1 MLEAV
6 FLALGEVF
14 TFRTDVL
21 FGALSDVLSLKH
33 FGYMMI
39 GVVVGLMIGVFPGLG
54 GIAGLSL
61 MMPFL
66 YGLDTT
72 SALAMLIGLVA
83 VIPTSDTFASVL
95 MGIPG
100 SSASQ
105 ATVLDGF
112 PLAKQGQAARAL
124 SAAFFASL
132 VGGLIGAVIL
142 TLFVQIARPLILA
155 FSSAELFML
164 SVFGLSMV
172 GVLAGKSLVKGIAA
186 CGLGLVIGS
195 IGDAPATGESR
206 MVFGVDYLYDGIP
219 LVVVGLG
226 LFAIPEIVDL
236 LRRDQAISGGAKLGS
251 GWFRG
256 IRDVID
262 NWWLTLRCSSLG
274 ALIGAIPGLGG
285 TVVDWIA
292 YGHAV
297 QTVKKDPQFGKGDIR
312 GVIAPES
319 ANNAK
324 EGGGLLPTLLFGIPG
339 GGAMAVFLGGMV
351 LLGIQPG
358 PSMVGN
364 NLDITY
370 KIVWSLALAN
380 VLGAGL
386 CILLAVPIS
395 RLTLIPFKLLAPF
408 MIVVVCFA
416 AFQSTRTL
424 EDLVALLALGVLGI
438 YMRRFGWPRPALLIG
453 FVLATQAET
462 YLYQAVQFYGWEF
475 LTRTGVMI
483 IMGLTAGSIWLGLR
497 ARVTETA
504 PDDERPEAEART
516 PGIGGNIAARLPQLV
531 FAGLALVVFAVA
543 IHDAL
548 RQSFLAQV
556 FPLVMASAGVVFTL
570 FLILFLLVAPRGH
583 AAAVDLERGRVSV
596 AEGGPRPIYES
607 LFWVAAL
614 VGLTALVGF
623 FAALLVF
630 FVAFLQIR
638 ARASWLMTAILT
650 AGCAGFILTLANAL
664 NLRFPGGWL
673 QDSYYQNLIWPFI

>member
-1 MLEAV
+1 MLEIFV
-6 FLALGEVF
+6 S
-14 TFRTDVL
+14 
-21 FGALSDVLSLKH
+21 ALSNILTFQH
-33 FGYMMI
+33 IGYMMI
-39 GVVVGLMIGVFPGLG
+39 GVIVGLMIGIFPGLG

-61 MMPFL
+61 MIPFL
-66 YGLDTT
+66 YGMDTT

-112 PLAKQGQAARAL
+112 PMAKRGEAARAL

-132 VGGLIGAVIL
+132 VGGLIGAVVL
-142 TLFVQIARPLILA
+142 TGFVLIARPVILA

-172 GVLAGKSLVKGIAA
+172 GVLAGKSLVKGVAA
-186 CGLGLVIGS
+186 CALGLIIGS
-195 IGDAPATGESR
+195 IGGAPATGEFR
-206 MVFGVDYLYDGIP
+206 MVYGVDYLYDGIP
-219 LVVVGLG
+219 LIVIGLG
-226 LFAIPEIVDL
+226 LFAVPEIVDL
-236 LRRDQAISGGAKLGS
+236 LRRDRSISEHNTLGA
-251 GWFRG
+251 GWFQG
-256 IRDVID
+256 VRDVIQ
-262 NWWLTLRCSSLG
+262 NWWLTLRCSGIG

-297 QTVKKDPQFGKGDIR
+297 QTVKDNPKFGQGDVR

-358 PSMVGN
+358 PSMVGS
-364 NLDITY
+364 NLDLTY
-370 KIVWSLALAN
+370 TIVWSLALAN

-395 RLTLIPFKLLAPF
+395 KLTLIPFKLLAPF
-408 MIVVVCFA
+408 MIAVICFA
-416 AFQSTRTL
+416 AFQATRTID
-424 EDLVALLALGVLGI
+424 DLTTLLIVGVLGV

-483 IMGLTAGSIWLGLR
+483 IMGITAGSIWLGLR
-497 ARVTETA
+497 ARVSETSPADILAREVRDAADGPAANIRVRA
-504 PDDERPEAEART
+504 PQ
-516 PGIGGNIAARLPQLV
+516 IV
-531 FAGLALVVFAVA
+531 FAALALAFFAVG

-548 RQSFLAQV
+548 QQSFLGQV
-556 FPLVMASAGVVFTL
+556 FPLIMACAGAVFTVL
-570 FLILFLLVAPRGH
+570 VLALLVFGKADN
-583 AAAVDLERGRVSV
+583 AASSDLEREAQS
-596 AEGGPRPIYES
+596 EGETLRSTLG
-607 LFWVAAL
+607 AL
-614 VGLTALVGF
+614 VWVGALVVLTAAFGFVIALVGF
-623 FAALLVF
+623 F
-630 FVAFLQIR
+630 VAFLKIR
-638 ARASWLMTAILT
+638 AKASWLMTLILT
-650 AGCAGFILTLANAL
+650 AGCTGFVLTLASAL
-664 NLRFPGGWL
+664 NMRFPGGVL
-673 QDSYYQNLIWPFI
+673 QELYRLPWPFS

>member
-1 MLEAV
+1 MIDV
-6 FLALGEVF
+6 FLSALTNVL
-14 TFRTDVL
+14 TFQ
-21 FGALSDVLSLKH
+21 H
-33 FGYMMI
+33 MGYMMI
-39 GVVVGLMIGVFPGLG
+39 GVMVGLMIGVFPGLG

-61 MMPFL
+61 MIPFL
-66 YGLDTT
+66 YGMDTT

-112 PLAKQGQAARAL
+112 PMAKRGEAARAL

-132 VGGLIGAVIL
+132 VGGLIGAVVL
-142 TLFVQIARPLILA
+142 TGFVLVARPVILA

-172 GVLAGKSLVKGIAA
+172 GVLAGKSLVKGVAA
-186 CGLGLVIGS
+186 CALGLIIGS
-195 IGDAPATGESR
+195 IGGAPATGEFR
-206 MVFGVDYLYDGIP
+206 MVFGIDYLYDGIP
-219 LVVVGLG
+219 LIIIGLG
-226 LFAIPEIVDL
+226 LFAVPEIVDL
-236 LRRDQAISGGAKLGS
+236 LRRDRSISEHTTLGS
-251 GWFRG
+251 GWFEG
-256 IRDVID
+256 VRDVVR
-262 NWWLTLRCSSLG
+262 NWWLTLRCSGIG

-297 QTVKKDPQFGKGDIR
+297 QSVKKDPQFGKGDVR

-358 PSMVGN
+358 PSMVGT
-364 NLDITY
+364 NLDLTY
-370 KIVWSLALAN
+370 TIVWSLALAN

-386 CILLAVPIS
+386 CILLAIPIS
-395 RLTLIPFKLLAPF
+395 KLTLIPFKLLAPF
-408 MIVVVCFA
+408 MIVVICFA
-416 AFQSTRTL
+416 AFQATRTL
-424 EDLVALLALGVLGI
+424 DDLIVLLATGVLGV

-483 IMGLTAGSIWLGLR
+483 IMGITAGSIWLGLR
-497 ARVTETA
+497 ARVS
-504 PDDERPEAEART
+504 EASPAEILAVEARDAGT
-516 PGIGGNIAARLPQLV
+516 GPAANIRARAPQII
-531 FAGLALVVFAVA
+531 FALVALGFFAIG

-548 RQSFLAQV
+548 QQSFLGQV
-556 FPLVMASAGVVFTL
+556 FPLIMACAGAGFTALVLVFLVLGKPNHAVSSDTEHEAQSEGVPL
-570 FLILFLLVAPRGH
+570 RSTFGALLWIALLVA
-583 AAAVDLERGRVSV
+583 
-596 AEGGPRPIYES
+596 
-607 LFWVAAL
+607 
-614 VGLTALVGF
+614 LTALAGF
-623 FAALLVF
+623 VVAL
-630 FVAFLQIR
+630 VAFFIAFLRLR
-638 ARASWLMTAILT
+638 AQASWLMTAILT
-650 AGCAGFILTLANAL
+650 AGCTGFVLTLASAL
-664 NLRFPGGWL
+664 NMRFPGGLL
-673 QDSYYQNLIWPFI
+673 QDLYRLPWPFS

>member
-1 MLEAV
+1 MAMGSAMLDV
-6 FLALGEVF
+6 FVSALGDIL
-14 TFRTDVL
+14 TLR
-21 FGALSDVLSLKH
+21 H
-33 FGYMMI
+33 IGYMMI
-39 GVVVGLMIGVFPGLG
+39 GVIVGLMIGVFPGLG

-61 MMPFL
+61 VLPFL

-72 SALAMLIGLVA
+72 SALAMLIGLIA

-112 PLAKQGQAARAL
+112 PMAKNGEAARAL

-132 VGGLIGAVIL
+132 TGGIVGAVIL
-142 TLFVQIARPLILA
+142 TGFVLVARPVILS

-172 GVLAGKSLVKGIAA
+172 GVLAGKSLVKGLAA
-186 CGLGLVIGS
+186 CGIGLVIGS
-195 IGDAPATGESR
+195 VGGAPATGEFR
-206 MVFGVDYLYDGIP
+206 MVYGVDYLYDGIP
-219 LVVVGLG
+219 LIIVGLG
-226 LFAIPEIVDL
+226 LFAVPEIVDL
-236 LRRDQAISGGAKLGS
+236 LRRDRAISENARLGAGWMS
-251 GWFRG
+251 GV
-256 IRDVID
+256 RDVMR
-262 NWWLTLRCSSLG
+262 NWWLALRCSSIG

-297 QTVKKDPQFGKGDIR
+297 QSTKDNPRFGKGDVR

-324 EGGGLLPTLLFGIPG
+324 EGGGLLPTLMFGIPG
-339 GGAMAVFLGGMV
+339 SGAMAVFLGGMV

-358 PSMVGN
+358 PSMVGA
-364 NLDITY
+364 NLDLTY
-370 KIVWSLALAN
+370 TIVWSLALAN

-408 MIVVVCFA
+408 MIAVICFA
-416 AFQSTRTL
+416 SFQATRIL
-424 EDLVALLALGVLGI
+424 EDLVALLVIGVLGI

-483 IMGLTAGSIWLGLR
+483 IIGLTAGSIWLGLR
-497 ARVTETA
+497 ARVSDSGPEDYLREEPAHA
-504 PDDERPEAEART
+504 PGMAANLRLRAPQ
-516 PGIGGNIAARLPQLV
+516 IGFAALM
-531 FAGLALVVFAVA
+531 LVVFAFA

-548 RQSFLAQV
+548 QQSFLGQV
-556 FPLVMASAGVVFTL
+556 FPLIMAGAGAVFTA
-570 FLILFLLVAPRGH
+570 ILLALLLLTAPDH
-583 AAAVDLERGRVSV
+583 TSATDLEYGQPP
-596 AEGGPRPIYES
+596 ADQGGPRPVLES
-607 LFWVAAL
+607 LFWVATL
-614 VGLTALVGF
+614 VALTALLGF
-623 FAALLVF
+623 FAALVVF
-630 FVAFLQIR
+630 FVAFLQFR
-638 ARASWLMTAILT
+638 ARASWLMTAMLT
-650 AGCAGFILTLANAL
+650 AGCAGFILILANAL

-673 QDSYYQNLIWPFI
+673 QELYRLPWPFS

>member
-1 MLEAV
+1 MI
-6 FLALGEVF
+6 
-14 TFRTDVL
+14 DVL
-21 FGALSDVLSLKH
+21 FQALSDILTLQH
-33 FGYMMI
+33 IGYMMI
-39 GVVVGLMIGVFPGLG
+39 GVIVGLMIGVFPGLG

-142 TLFVQIARPLILA
+142 TGFVLIARPLILA

-186 CGLGLVIGS
+186 AGLGLVIGS
-195 IGDAPATGESR
+195 IGGAPATGEFR
-206 MVFGVDYLYDGIP
+206 MVWGVDYLYDGIP

-226 LFAIPEIVDL
+226 LFAVPEIVDL
-236 LRRDQAISGGAKLGS
+236 LRRDQSIAGTARLGS

-256 IRDVID
+256 IRDVIE
-262 NWWLTLRCSSLG
+262 NWWLTLRCSGIG

-297 QTVKKDPQFGKGDIR
+297 QTVKKNPRFGQGDIR

-324 EGGGLLPTLLFGIPG
+324 EGGGLLPTLMFGIPG

-358 PSMVGN
+358 PSMVGS
-364 NLDITY
+364 NLNLTY
-370 KIVWSLALAN
+370 QIVWSLALAN

-408 MIVVVCFA
+408 MIVVICFA
-416 AFQSTRTL
+416 AFQATRTID
-424 EDLVALLALGVLGI
+424 DLLALLAMGVLGI

-453 FVLATQAET
+453 FVLSTQAET

-483 IMGLTAGSIWLGLR
+483 IIGLTVGSIWLGLR

-504 PDDERPEAEART
+504 PGDDQPEVTHRT
-516 PGIGGNIAARLPQLV
+516 PGISGNLAVRWPQLV
-531 FAGLALVVFAVA
+531 FAGLALAVFAVA
-543 IHDAL
+543 VHDAL
-548 RQSFLAQV
+548 GQSFLGQV
-556 FPLVMASAGVVFTL
+556 FPLIMAGAGAGFTAL
-570 FLILFLLVAPRGH
+570 LILYLVVAPQGH
-583 AAAVDLERGRVSV
+583 VVAMDLETGRLPVS
-596 AEGGPRPIYES
+596 EGGPRSVPES

-614 VGLTALVGF
+614 VALTAILGF
-623 FAALLVF
+623 FAALVLF
-630 FVAFLQIR
+630 FIAFLKLR
-638 ARASWLMTAILT
+638 ARATWLMTAVLT
-650 AGCAGFILTLANAL
+650 AGCAAFILTLANAL

-673 QDSYYQNLIWPFI
+673 QEVYRLPWPFS

>member
-1 MLEAV
+1 MIDV
-6 FLALGEVF
+6 FLQALGDILTVQ
-14 TFRTDVL
+14 
-21 FGALSDVLSLKH
+21 H
-33 FGYMMI
+33 IGYLMI

-61 MMPFL
+61 MIPFL

-112 PLAKQGQAARAL
+112 PMAKQGQAARAL

-132 VGGLIGAVIL
+132 VGGLVGAAIL
-142 TLFVQIARPLILA
+142 TGFVLIARPLILA

-172 GVLAGKSLVKGIAA
+172 GVLAGRSLVKGIAA

-195 IGDAPATGESR
+195 IGGAPATGEFR
-206 MVFGVDYLYDGIP
+206 MVFDVDYLYDGIP
-219 LVVVGLG
+219 LIVVGLG
-226 LFAIPEIVDL
+226 LFAVPEIVDL
-236 LRRDQAISGGAKLGS
+236 LRRDRSIAEGTRLGA
-251 GWFRG
+251 GWLQG
-256 IRDVID
+256 IRDVIE
-262 NWWLTLRCSSLG
+262 NWWLTLRCSGLG
-274 ALIGAIPGLGG
+274 AMIGAIPGLGG

-297 QTVKKDPQFGKGDIR
+297 QTVKKDPKFGQGDIR

-339 GGAMAVFLGGMV
+339 SGAMAIFLGGMV

-358 PSMVGN
+358 PSMVGT
-364 NLDITY
+364 NLNLTY
-370 KIVWSLALAN
+370 TIIWSLALAN

-408 MIVVVCFA
+408 MIAVICFA
-416 AFQSTRTL
+416 GFQATRTL
-424 EDLVALLALGVLGI
+424 DDLLALLAIGILGI

-497 ARVTETA
+497 AGVTETGSDDIHPEDRTLERSIQDKLRIRA
-504 PDDERPEAEART
+504 PQILF
-516 PGIGGNIAARLPQLV
+516 GLV
-531 FAGLALVVFAVA
+531 ALAIFAVA
-543 IHDAL
+543 VHDAL
-548 RQSFLAQV
+548 GQSFLGQV
-556 FPLVMASAGVVFTL
+556 FPLIMASAGAVFTL
-570 FLILFLLVAPRGH
+570 ALLVLLVVAPRGH
-583 AAAVDLERGRVSV
+583 TAAMDLEVGHPPV
-596 AEGGPRPIYES
+596 AEGGPRSVWGS
-607 LFWVAAL
+607 LGWVVAL
-614 VGLTALVGF
+614 IALTALVGF
-623 FAALLVF
+623 YAALIVF
-630 FVAFLQIR
+630 FVAFLQLR
-638 ARASWLMTAILT
+638 ARISWLFTAVLT
-650 AGCAGFILTLANAL
+650 AGCAGFILTLAYSL

-673 QDSYYQNLIWPFI
+673 QEVYRLPWPFS

>member
-1 MLEAV
+1 MLDV
-6 FLALGEVF
+6 FISALTNIL
-14 TFRTDVL
+14 TFQ
-21 FGALSDVLSLKH
+21 H
-33 FGYMMI
+33 IGYMMI
-39 GVVVGLMIGVFPGLG
+39 GVLVGLMIGIFPGLG

-61 MMPFL
+61 MIPFL
-66 YGLDTT
+66 YGMDTT

-112 PLAKQGQAARAL
+112 PMAKRGEAARAL

-132 VGGLIGAVIL
+132 VGGLIGAVVL
-142 TLFVQIARPLILA
+142 TGFVLVARPVILA

-172 GVLAGKSLVKGIAA
+172 GVLAGKSLVKGVAA
-186 CGLGLVIGS
+186 CALGLIIGS
-195 IGDAPATGESR
+195 VGGAPATGEFR
-206 MVFGVDYLYDGIP
+206 MVYGVDYLYDGIP
-219 LVVVGLG
+219 LVIIGLG
-226 LFAIPEIVDL
+226 LFAVPEIVDL
-236 LRRDQAISGGAKLGS
+236 LRRDRSISEHATLGA
-251 GWFRG
+251 GWFAG
-256 IRDVID
+256 IRDVVR
-262 NWWLTLRCSSLG
+262 NWWLTLRCSGIG
-274 ALIGAIPGLGG
+274 ALIGAVPGLGG

-297 QTVKKDPQFGKGDIR
+297 QSVKKDPKFGQGDVR

-358 PSMVGN
+358 PSMVGS
-364 NLDITY
+364 NLDLTY
-370 KIVWSLALAN
+370 TIVWSLALAN

-386 CILLAVPIS
+386 CIALAIPIS
-395 RLTLIPFKLLAPF
+395 KLTLIPFKLLAPF
-408 MIVVVCFA
+408 MIAVICFA
-416 AFQSTRTL
+416 AFQATRTL
-424 EDLVALLALGVLGI
+424 DDLIVLLATGVLGV

-483 IMGLTAGSIWLGLR
+483 IIGVTAGSIWLGLR
-497 ARVTETA
+497 ARVS
-504 PDDERPEAEART
+504 EASPAEVLAQEARDS
-516 PGIGGNIAARLPQLV
+516 GIGPAANFRARAPQIM
-531 FAGLALVVFAVA
+531 FAAVALGFFAVG

-548 RQSFLAQV
+548 KQSFLGQV
-556 FPLVMASAGVVFTL
+556 FPLIM
-570 FLILFLLVAPRGH
+570 
-583 AAAVDLERGRVSV
+583 SV
-596 AEGGPRPIYES
+596 AGAG
-607 LFWVAAL
+607 F
-614 VGLTALVGF
+614 TALVLAFLVFGKPNHAVAADTEHEAEGSAIPLRSTLGALAWVASLVAITAVTGF
-623 FAALLVF
+623 VIALVVF
-630 FVAFLQIR
+630 FVAFLRLR
-638 ARASWLMTAILT
+638 AGASWLMTLILT
-650 AGCAGFILTLANAL
+650 AGCAGFVLTLGSAL
-664 NLRFPGGWL
+664 NMRFPGGVL
-673 QDSYYQNLIWPFI
+673 QDLYRLPWPFS

>member
-1 MLEAV
+1 MIDV
-6 FLALGEVF
+6 FLSALANVL
-14 TFRTDVL
+14 TFQ
-21 FGALSDVLSLKH
+21 H
-33 FGYMMI
+33 MGYMMI
-39 GVVVGLMIGVFPGLG
+39 GVMVGLMIGVFPGLG

-61 MMPFL
+61 MIPFL
-66 YGLDTT
+66 YGMDTT

-112 PLAKQGQAARAL
+112 PMAKRGEAARAL

-132 VGGLIGAVIL
+132 VGGLIGAVVL
-142 TLFVQIARPLILA
+142 TGFVLVARPVILA

-172 GVLAGKSLVKGIAA
+172 GVLAGKSLVKGVAA
-186 CGLGLVIGS
+186 CALGLIIGS
-195 IGDAPATGESR
+195 IGGAPATGEFR
-206 MVFGVDYLYDGIP
+206 MVFGIDYLYDGIP
-219 LVVVGLG
+219 LIIIGLG
-226 LFAIPEIVDL
+226 LFAVPEIVDL
-236 LRRDQAISGGAKLGS
+236 LRRDRSISEHTTLGA
-251 GWFRG
+251 GWFEG
-256 IRDVID
+256 IRDVVR
-262 NWWLTLRCSSLG
+262 NWWLTLRCSGIG

-297 QTVKKDPQFGKGDIR
+297 QSVKKDPQFGKGDVR

-358 PSMVGN
+358 PSMVGS
-364 NLDITY
+364 NLDLTY
-370 KIVWSLALAN
+370 TIVWSLALAN

-386 CILLAVPIS
+386 CILLAIPIS
-395 RLTLIPFKLLAPF
+395 KLTLIPFKLLAPF
-408 MIVVVCFA
+408 MIAVICFA
-416 AFQSTRTL
+416 AFQATRTL
-424 EDLVALLALGVLGI
+424 DDLIVLLATGVLGV

-483 IMGLTAGSIWLGLR
+483 IMGITAGSIWLGLR
-497 ARVTETA
+497 ARVS
-504 PDDERPEAEART
+504 EATPAEILAVEARDAGT
-516 PGIGGNIAARLPQLV
+516 GPAANIRARAPQII
-531 FAGLALVVFAVA
+531 FALVAMGFFAVG

-548 RQSFLAQV
+548 QQSFLGQV
-556 FPLVMASAGVVFTL
+556 FPLIMACAGAGF
-570 FLILFLLVAPRGH
+570 
-583 AAAVDLERGRVSV
+583 
-596 AEGGPRPIYES
+596 
-607 LFWVAAL
+607 
-614 VGLTALVGF
+614 TALV
-623 FAALLVF
+623 LVF
-630 FVAFLQIR
+630 LVLGKPNHAV
-638 ARASWLMTAILT
+638 SS
-650 AGCAGFILTLANAL
+650 
-664 NLRFPGGWL
+664 
-673 QDSYYQNLIWPFI
+673 D

>member
-1 MLEAV
+1 MI
-6 FLALGEVF
+6 
-14 TFRTDVL
+14 DVL
-21 FGALSDVLSLKH
+21 FAALADILTFQHL
-33 FGYMMI
+33 GYMMI

-66 YGLDTT
+66 YGMDTT
-72 SALAMLIGLVA
+72 SALAMLVGLVA

-112 PLAKQGQAARAL
+112 PLARQGQAARAL

-142 TLFVQIARPLILA
+142 TGFVLIARPLILA

-195 IGDAPATGESR
+195 IGGAPATGEFR

-226 LFAIPEIVDL
+226 LFAVPEIVDL
-236 LRRDQAISGGAKLGS
+236 LRRDQAISGTRGLGA
-251 GWFRG
+251 GWFQG
-256 IRDVID
+256 IRDVIA
-262 NWWLTLRCSSLG
+262 NWWLTLRCSGLG

-358 PSMVGN
+358 PSMVGT
-364 NLDITY
+364 NLDVTY

-416 AFQSTRTL
+416 AFQATRTL
-424 EDLVALLALGVLGI
+424 DDLVALLALGVLGI

-453 FVLATQAET
+453 FVLARQAET

-483 IMGLTAGSIWLGLR
+483 IIGLTAASIWLSLR
-497 ARVTETA
+497 AGVTESA
-504 PDDERPEAEART
+504 PGDDRPEADARA
-516 PGIGGNIAARLPQLV
+516 PGPGGNIAARLPQLV
-531 FAGLALVVFAVA
+531 FAGVALAVFVVA
-543 IHDAL
+543 IVDAL
-548 RQSFLAQV
+548 EQSFLGQV
-556 FPLVMASAGVVFTL
+556 FPLIMASTGALFTGL
-570 FLILFLLVAPRGH
+570 LILFLVAAPQGH
-583 AAAVDLERGRVSV
+583 PAAMDLERGQPAA
-596 AEGGPRPIYES
+596 AEGGPRSIVGS
-607 LFWVAAL
+607 LVWVAAL
-614 VGLTALVGF
+614 VALTALVGF
-623 FAALLVF
+623 FAALVLF
-630 FVAFLQIR
+630 FVIFLQIR
-638 ARASWLMTAILT
+638 ARASILMTAILT

-673 QDSYYQNLIWPFI
+673 QEMYRLPWPFS

>member
-1 MLEAV
+1 MLDV
-6 FLALGEVF
+6 FLSALADILTV
-14 TFRTDVL
+14 
-21 FGALSDVLSLKH
+21 KH
-33 FGYMMI
+33 IGYMMI
-39 GVVVGLMIGVFPGLG
+39 GVVVGLMIGIFPGLG

-61 MMPFL
+61 MIPFL
-66 YGLDTT
+66 YGMDTT

-112 PLAKQGQAARAL
+112 PMAKRGEAARAL

-132 VGGLIGAVIL
+132 TGGIIGAVVL
-142 TLFVQIARPLILA
+142 TGFVLIARPVILA

-172 GVLAGKSLVKGIAA
+172 GVLAGKSLVKGVAA
-186 CGLGLVIGS
+186 CALGLIIGS
-195 IGDAPATGESR
+195 IGGAPATGEFR

-219 LVVVGLG
+219 LVIIGLG
-226 LFAIPEIVDL
+226 LFAVPEIIDL
-236 LRRDQAISGGAKLGS
+236 LRRDRSIAEGAKLGS
-251 GWFRG
+251 GWLTG
-256 IRDVID
+256 IRDVAR
-262 NWWLTLRCSSLG
+262 NWWLTLRCSGIG

-297 QTVKKDPQFGKGDIR
+297 QTVKDNPHFGRGDVR

-358 PSMVGN
+358 PSMVGS
-364 NLDITY
+364 NLDLTY
-370 KIVWSLALAN
+370 TIIWSLALAN

-395 RLTLIPFKLLAPF
+395 RLTLIPFRLLAPF
-408 MIVVVCFA
+408 MIVVICFA
-416 AFQSTRTL
+416 AFQATRTL
-424 EDLVALLALGVLGI
+424 DDLIVLLATGVLGV

-483 IMGLTAGSIWLGLR
+483 IIGITAGSIWLGLR
-497 ARVTETA
+497 ARVSEVS
-504 PDDERPEAEART
+504 PEEVLALEARDDAAG
-516 PGIGGNIAARLPQLV
+516 PAANIRARAPQIL
-531 FAGLALVVFAVA
+531 FALVAFGFFSVGL
-543 IHDAL
+543 HDAL
-548 RQSFLAQV
+548 QHSFLGQV
-556 FPLVMASAGVVFTL
+556 FPLIMASAGMLFTAL
-570 FLILFLLVAPRGH
+570 VLGFLILGKPNHAVSSDTEHLERPDAEPQRSTLGALAWVASLVALT
-583 AAAVDLERGRVSV
+583 AV
-596 AEGGPRPIYES
+596 
-607 LFWVAAL
+607 
-614 VGLTALVGF
+614 VGFVTALV
-623 FAALLVF
+623 VF
-630 FVAFLQIR
+630 FVAFLKIR
-638 ARASWLMTAILT
+638 ARASWLMTLLLT
-650 AGCAGFILTLANAL
+650 GGCTGFVLTLASAL
-664 NLRFPGGWL
+664 NMRFPGGLL
-673 QDSYYQNLIWPFI
+673 QELYRLPWPFS

>member
-1 MLEAV
+1 MIDV
-6 FLALGEVF
+6 FLQAL
-14 TFRTDVL
+14 TDILTV
-21 FGALSDVLSLKH
+21 KH
-33 FGYMMI
+33 ISYMMI
-39 GVVVGLMIGVFPGLG
+39 GVTVGLMIGVFPGLG

-132 VGGLIGAVIL
+132 VGGLVGAAIL
-142 TLFVQIARPLILA
+142 TGFVLIARPLILA

-172 GVLAGKSLVKGIAA
+172 GVLAGRSLVKGIAA

-195 IGDAPATGESR
+195 IGGAPATGEFR

-219 LVVVGLG
+219 LVVIGLG
-226 LFAIPEIVDL
+226 LFAVPEIVDL
-236 LRRDQAISGGAKLGS
+236 LRRDRSIAEGTRLGA
-251 GWFRG
+251 GWMQG
-256 IRDVID
+256 IRDVIE
-262 NWWLTLRCSSLG
+262 NWWLTLRCSGLG

-297 QTVKKDPQFGKGDIR
+297 QTVKKDPRFGQGDIR

-339 GGAMAVFLGGMV
+339 GGAMAIFLGGMV

-358 PSMVGN
+358 PSMVGS
-364 NLDITY
+364 NLNLTY
-370 KIVWSLALAN
+370 TIIWSLALAN

-408 MIVVVCFA
+408 MIVVICFA
-416 AFQSTRTL
+416 AFQATRTL
-424 EDLVALLALGVLGI
+424 EDLLALLAVGVLGI

-497 ARVTETA
+497 AGITESAPGDDKPEPAIRSPGVAGNLRVRA
-504 PDDERPEAEART
+504 P
-516 PGIGGNIAARLPQLV
+516 Q
-531 FAGLALVVFAVA
+531 VVFALVA
-543 IHDAL
+543 LGVFAIGIHDAL
-548 RQSFLAQV
+548 QQSFLGQV
-556 FPLVMASAGVVFTL
+556 FPLIMASAGAIFTL
-570 FLILFLLVAPRGH
+570 LLLGTLALAPQGH
-583 AAAVDLERGRVSV
+583 AAAMDLETGNPPV
-596 AEGGPRPIYES
+596 AEGGARPIWES
-607 LFWVAAL
+607 LLWVASL
-614 VGLTALVGF
+614 VALTAVVGF
-623 FAALLVF
+623 YAALIGF
-630 FVAFLQIR
+630 FVVFLKVR
-638 ARASWLMTAILT
+638 ARIGWLFTAVLT
-650 AGCAGFILTLANAL
+650 AGCAGFILTLAYFL

-673 QDSYYQNLIWPFI
+673 QEAYRLPWPFS

>member
-1 MLEAV
+1 MFEI
-6 FLALGEVF
+6 FISAL
-14 TFRTDVL
+14 TNILTL
-21 FGALSDVLSLKH
+21 QH
-33 FGYMMI
+33 IGYMMI
-39 GVVVGLMIGVFPGLG
+39 GVIVGLMIGIFPGLG

-61 MMPFL
+61 MIPFL
-66 YGLDTT
+66 YGMDTT

-112 PLAKQGQAARAL
+112 PMAKRGEAARAL

-132 VGGLIGAVIL
+132 VGGLIGAVVL
-142 TLFVQIARPLILA
+142 TGFVLVARPVILA

-186 CGLGLVIGS
+186 CALGLMIGS
-195 IGDAPATGESR
+195 VGGAPATGEFR
-206 MVFGVDYLYDGIP
+206 MVYGVDYLYDGIP
-219 LVVVGLG
+219 LIILGLG
-226 LFAIPEIVDL
+226 LFAVPEIVDL
-236 LRRDQAISGGAKLGS
+236 LRRDRAISQHNTLGA
-251 GWFRG
+251 GWFAG
-256 IRDVID
+256 IRDVMR
-262 NWWLTLRCSSLG
+262 NWWLTLRCSGIG

-297 QTVKKDPQFGKGDIR
+297 QTVKDNPTFGQGDVR

-358 PSMVGN
+358 PSMVGS
-364 NLDITY
+364 NLDLTY
-370 KIVWSLALAN
+370 TIVWSLALAN

-386 CILLAVPIS
+386 CIVLAVPIS
-395 RLTLIPFKLLAPF
+395 KLTLIPFKLLAPF
-408 MIVVVCFA
+408 MIAVICFA
-416 AFQSTRTL
+416 AFQATRTL
-424 EDLVALLALGVLGI
+424 DDLIVLLAIGVLGV

-483 IMGLTAGSIWLGLR
+483 IMGITAGSIWLGLR
-497 ARVTETA
+497 ARVSDASPAEILA
-504 PDDERPEAEART
+504 VEARDT
-516 PGIGGNIAARLPQLV
+516 GTGPSANIRARAGQIAFAA
-531 FAGLALVVFAVA
+531 FALAFFGVG

-548 RQSFLAQV
+548 KQSFLGQV
-556 FPLVMASAGVVFTL
+556 FPLIMSLTGAGF
-570 FLILFLLVAPRGH
+570 
-583 AAAVDLERGRVSV
+583 
-596 AEGGPRPIYES
+596 
-607 LFWVAAL
+607 
-614 VGLTALVGF
+614 TALVL
-623 FAALLVF
+623 ASLVF
-630 FVAFLQIR
+630 GKPNHPVSADTEHEAQSEGVPLSSTLAAIAWVASLVALTAIFGFVIALVTFFIAFLRLR
-638 ARASWLMTAILT
+638 AKASWLMTLSLT
-650 AGCAGFILTLANAL
+650 AGCTGFVLTLASAL
-664 NLRFPGGWL
+664 NMRFPGGVV
-673 QDSYYQNLIWPFI
+673 QDLYRLPWPFS

>member
-1 MLEAV
+1 VLTSPEAV
-6 FLALGEVF
+6 MIDVFFSAL
-14 TFRTDVL
+14 TDIL
-21 FGALSDVLSLKH
+21 TIKH
-33 FGYMMI
+33 MGYMMI
-39 GVVVGLMIGVFPGLG
+39 GVTVGLMIGIFPGLG

-61 MMPFL
+61 MIPFL
-66 YGLDTT
+66 YGMDTT

-112 PLAKQGQAARAL
+112 PMAKKGEAARAL

-132 VGGLIGAVIL
+132 VGGIVGAIVL
-142 TLFVQIARPLILA
+142 TGFVLVARPVILA

-195 IGDAPATGESR
+195 VGGAPATGEFR
-206 MVFGVDYLYDGIP
+206 MVYGVDYLYDGIP
-219 LVVVGLG
+219 LIVLGLG
-226 LFAIPEIVDL
+226 LFAVPEIIDL
-236 LRRDQAISGGAKLGS
+236 LRRDRAISQDTALGA
-251 GWFRG
+251 GWFTG
-256 IRDVID
+256 IRDVMR
-262 NWWLTLRCSSLG
+262 NWWLTLRCSGLG

-297 QTVKKDPQFGKGDIR
+297 QTVKDNPKFGQGDVR

-358 PSMVGN
+358 PSMVGS
-364 NLDITY
+364 NLDLTY

-395 RLTLIPFKLLAPF
+395 KLTLIPFKLLAPF
-408 MIVVVCFA
+408 MIAVICFA
-416 AFQSTRTL
+416 AFQATRTL
-424 EDLVALLALGVLGI
+424 DDLIVLLAVGVLGV

-483 IMGLTAGSIWLGLR
+483 IIGITAGSIWLGLR
-497 ARVTETA
+497 ARVSEASPAEILAVEDREGA
-504 PDDERPEAEART
+504 PRGPVANLRLRA
-516 PGIGGNIAARLPQLV
+516 PQIA
-531 FAGLALVVFAVA
+531 FAVVALAVFAVA

-548 RQSFLAQV
+548 KQSFLGQI
-556 FPLVMASAGVVFTL
+556 FPLIMASAGAGFTL
-570 FLILFLLVAPRGH
+570 LLLGFLILGKPNHPAAADTEHEVGLDRTQLRSNLGALAWVASLVA
-583 AAAVDLERGRVSV
+583 
-596 AEGGPRPIYES
+596 
-607 LFWVAAL
+607 
-614 VGLTALVGF
+614 LTALSGF
-623 FAALLVF
+623 VIALVTF
-630 FVAFLQIR
+630 FVLFLRVR
-638 ARASWLMTAILT
+638 AGASWLMTILLT
-650 AGCAGFILTLANAL
+650 AGCTGFVLTLASAL
-664 NLRFPGGWL
+664 NMRFPGGLL
-673 QDSYYQNLIWPFI
+673 QELYRLPWPFS

>member
-1 MLEAV
+1 MFDV
-6 FLALGEVF
+6 FVSALTNIL
-14 TFRTDVL
+14 TFQ
-21 FGALSDVLSLKH
+21 H
-33 FGYMMI
+33 IGYMMI
-39 GVVVGLMIGVFPGLG
+39 GVLVGLMIGIFPGLG

-61 MMPFL
+61 MIPFL
-66 YGLDTT
+66 YGMDTT

-112 PLAKQGQAARAL
+112 PMAKKGQAARAL

-132 VGGLIGAVIL
+132 VGGLVGAVVL
-142 TLFVQIARPLILA
+142 TGFVLVARPVILA

-172 GVLAGKSLVKGIAA
+172 GVLAGKSLVKGVAA
-186 CGLGLVIGS
+186 CALGLIIGS
-195 IGDAPATGESR
+195 VGGAPATGEFR
-206 MVFGVDYLYDGIP
+206 MVYGVDYLYDGIP
-219 LVVVGLG
+219 LIVIGLG
-226 LFAIPEIVDL
+226 LFAVPEIVDL
-236 LRRDQAISGGAKLGS
+236 LRRDRAISERNTLGA
-251 GWFRG
+251 GWFTG
-256 IRDVID
+256 IRDVAR
-262 NWWLTLRCSSLG
+262 NWWLTLRCSGIG

-297 QTVKKDPQFGKGDIR
+297 QTVKKDPKFGQGDVR

-358 PSMVGN
+358 PSMVGS
-364 NLDITY
+364 NLDLTY
-370 KIVWSLALAN
+370 TIVWSLALAN

-395 RLTLIPFKLLAPF
+395 KLTLIPFKLLAPF
-408 MIVVVCFA
+408 MIVVICFA
-416 AFQSTRTL
+416 AFQATRTL
-424 EDLVALLALGVLGI
+424 DDLITLLAVGVLGV

-483 IMGLTAGSIWLGLR
+483 IMGITAGSIWLGLR
-497 ARVTETA
+497 ARIS
-504 PDDERPEAEART
+504 EASPAEILAVEARDT
-516 PGIGGNIAARLPQLV
+516 ATGPAANIRARAPQIA
-531 FAGLALVVFAVA
+531 FAGLALAFFAVG

-548 RQSFLAQV
+548 KQSFLGQV
-556 FPLVMASAGVVFTL
+556 FPLIMAIAGAGF
-570 FLILFLLVAPRGH
+570 
-583 AAAVDLERGRVSV
+583 
-596 AEGGPRPIYES
+596 
-607 LFWVAAL
+607 
-614 VGLTALVGF
+614 TALV
-623 FAALLVF
+623 L
-630 FVAFLQIR
+630 AFLVLGRPNHPVSADTEHEAQSEDTPLRPTLGAIAWVGALVALTAIAGFVIALITFFIAFLKLR
-638 ARASWLMTAILT
+638 AKAGWLMTVLLT
-650 AGCAGFILTLANAL
+650 AGCTGFVLTLASAL
-664 NLRFPGGWL
+664 NMRFPGGLL
-673 QDSYYQNLIWPFI
+673 QDLYRLPWPFS

>member
-1 MLEAV
+1 MTDI
-6 FLALGEVF
+6 FLSALTDIL
-14 TFRTDVL
+14 TFQ
-21 FGALSDVLSLKH
+21 H
-33 FGYMMI
+33 IGYMLL

-61 MMPFL
+61 VLPFL
-66 YGLDTT
+66 YGIDTT
-72 SALAMLIGLVA
+72 SALALLIGLIA

-112 PLAKQGQAARAL
+112 PMSRNGEAARAL

-132 VGGLIGAVIL
+132 VGGIIGAIILTGFVLVARPVIL
-142 TLFVQIARPLILA
+142 S

-172 GVLAGKSLVKGIAA
+172 GVLAGKSLVKGLAA
-186 CGLGLVIGS
+186 CGIGLVIGS
-195 IGDAPATGESR
+195 VGGAPATGEFR
-206 MVFGVDYLYDGIP
+206 MVYGVDYLYDGIP
-219 LVVVGLG
+219 LVIIGLG
-226 LFAIPEIVDL
+226 LFAVPEIVDL
-236 LRRDQAISGGAKLGS
+236 LRRDRSIAGDKGLGS
-251 GWFRG
+251 GWFAG
-256 IRDVID
+256 IRDVIR
-262 NWWLTLRCSSLG
+262 NWWLTLRCSSIG

-297 QTVKKDPQFGKGDIR
+297 QSTKDNPRFGQGDVR

-339 GGAMAVFLGGMV
+339 GGAMAIFLGGMV

-358 PSMVGN
+358 PSMVGS
-364 NLDITY
+364 NLDLTY
-370 KIVWSLALAN
+370 TIVWSLALAN
-380 VLGAGL
+380 VFGAGL

-408 MIVVVCFA
+408 MIVVICFA
-416 AFQSTRTL
+416 SFQATRIL
-424 EDLVALLALGVLGI
+424 EDMLALLVLGLLGI

-475 LTRTGVMI
+475 LTRTGVLI
-483 IMGLTAGSIWLGLR
+483 IIGLTAVSIWLGMRAKVSSSSRDELLAEEAAHASGLTENIR
-497 ARVTETA
+497 ARW
-504 PDDERPEAEART
+504 
-516 PGIGGNIAARLPQLV
+516 PQLV
-531 FAGLALVVFAVA
+531 FAGLMLAGFALAVQ
-543 IHDAL
+543 DAL
-548 RQSFLAQV
+548 RQSFLGQV
-556 FPLVMASAGVVFTL
+556 FPLMMALAGGFFTL
-570 FLILFLLVAPRGH
+570 VLIGLLAFGRLGT
-583 AAAVDLERGRVSV
+583 AAAVDAEAGIGTDEEAPERSML
-596 AEGGPRPIYES
+596 AS
-607 LFWVAAL
+607 LFWLAAL
-614 VGLTALVGF
+614 VALTWVTGFFIALV
-623 FAALLVF
+623 VF
-630 FVAFLQIR
+630 FIVFLQVR

-650 AGCAGFILTLANAL
+650 AGAAGFVLTLAYAL
-664 NLRFPGGWL
+664 NMRFPGGLL
-673 QDSYYQNLIWPFI
+673 QDLYRLPWPFS

>member
-1 MLEAV
+1 MLDV
-6 FLALGEVF
+6 FLSAL
-14 TFRTDVL
+14 TNILTL
-21 FGALSDVLSLKH
+21 QH
-33 FGYMMI
+33 IGYMMI
-39 GVVVGLMIGVFPGLG
+39 GVIVGLMIGIFPGLG

-61 MMPFL
+61 MIPFL
-66 YGLDTT
+66 YGMDTT

-112 PLAKQGQAARAL
+112 PMAKKGEAARAL

-132 VGGLIGAVIL
+132 VGGLVGAVVL
-142 TLFVQIARPLILA
+142 TGFVLVARPVILA

-172 GVLAGKSLVKGIAA
+172 GVLAGKSLVKGVAA
-186 CGLGLVIGS
+186 CALGLIIGS
-195 IGDAPATGESR
+195 VGGAPATGEFR

-219 LVVVGLG
+219 LIILGLG
-226 LFAIPEIVDL
+226 LFAVPEIVDL
-236 LRRDQAISGGAKLGS
+236 LRRDRAISQHNTLGA
-251 GWFRG
+251 GWFTG
-256 IRDVID
+256 IRDVAR
-262 NWWLTLRCSSLG
+262 NWWLTLRCSGIGS
-274 ALIGAIPGLGG
+274 LIGAIPGLGG

-297 QTVKKDPQFGKGDIR
+297 QTVKDNPQFGQGDVR

-358 PSMVGN
+358 PSMVGS
-364 NLDITY
+364 NLDLTY
-370 KIVWSLALAN
+370 TIVWSLALAN

-395 RLTLIPFKLLAPF
+395 KLTLIPFKLLAPF
-408 MIVVVCFA
+408 MIAVICFA
-416 AFQSTRTL
+416 AFQATRTL
-424 EDLVALLALGVLGI
+424 DDLIVLLAVGVLGV

-483 IMGLTAGSIWLGLR
+483 IMGITAGSIWLGLR
-497 ARVTETA
+497 ARVS
-504 PDDERPEAEART
+504 EASPAEILAVEARSGDT
-516 PGIGGNIAARLPQLV
+516 GPAANIRARAPQIA
-531 FAGLALVVFAVA
+531 FATLALAFFAMG

-548 RQSFLAQV
+548 QQSFLGQV
-556 FPLVMASAGVVFTL
+556 FPLIMACAGAGFTAL
-570 FLILFLLVAPRGH
+570 VLALLVFSKPDH
-583 AAAVDLERGRVSV
+583 AVSADTEQAAQ
-596 AEGGPRPIYES
+596 AEDTPLSSTLGAIA
-607 LFWVAAL
+607 WVASLVAL
-614 VGLTALVGF
+614 TAAFGFVLALVGF
-623 FAALLVF
+623 FL
-630 FVAFLQIR
+630 AFLRLR
-638 ARASWLMTAILT
+638 ARAGWLMTALLT
-650 AGCAGFILTLANAL
+650 AGCTGFVLTLASAL
-664 NLRFPGGWL
+664 NMRFPGGLL
-673 QDSYYQNLIWPFI
+673 QEMYRLPWPFS

>member
-1 MLEAV
+1 MTDV
-6 FLALGEVF
+6 FLSAL
-14 TFRTDVL
+14 TDIL
-21 FGALSDVLSLKH
+21 TLQHIS
-33 FGYMMI
+33 YMMI
-39 GVVVGLMIGVFPGLG
+39 GVLVGLMIGVFPGLG

-66 YGLDTT
+66 YGLETT

-112 PLAKQGQAARAL
+112 PMAKNGEAARAL

-132 VGGLIGAVIL
+132 LGGLIGALVL
-142 TLFVQIARPLILA
+142 TGFVLIARPIILS
-155 FSSAELFML
+155 FGSAELFML
-164 SVFGLSMV
+164 SLFGLSMV
-172 GVLAGKSLVKGIAA
+172 GVLAGKSLVKGLAA
-186 CGLGLVIGS
+186 CGIGIVVGS
-195 IGDAPATGESR
+195 IGGAPATGEFR
-206 MVFGVDYLYDGIP
+206 MVYGVDYLYDGIP
-219 LVVVGLG
+219 LVIVGLG
-226 LFAIPEIVDL
+226 LFAVPEIVDL
-236 LRRDQAISGGAKLGS
+236 LRRDRAIASGGSLGK

-256 IRDVID
+256 LGDVIR
-262 NWWLTLRCSSLG
+262 NWWLALRCAGIG
-274 ALIGAIPGLGG
+274 AMIGAIPGLGG

-297 QTVKKDPQFGKGDIR
+297 QSVKKNPRFGQGDVR

-339 GGAMAVFLGGMV
+339 SGSMAVFLGGMV

-358 PSMVGN
+358 PSMVGA

-370 KIVWSLALAN
+370 TIVWSLALAN

-408 MIVVVCFA
+408 MIMVICFA
-416 AFQSTRTL
+416 AFQATRTVA
-424 EDLVALLALGVLGI
+424 DLAALLAIGILGV

-462 YLYQAVQFYGWEF
+462 YLYQAVQFYGWDF

-483 IMGLTAGSIWLGLR
+483 IAAITVVSVWLGVR
-497 ARVTETA
+497 ARVSETSPEDA
-504 PDDERPEAEART
+504 AMGEGDREGGFAAAFRARRPQILFT
-516 PGIGGNIAARLPQLV
+516 LLIL
-531 FAGLALVVFAVA
+531 AGFAVA
-543 IHDAL
+543 IWDATGH
-548 RQSFLAQV
+548 SFLGRV
-556 FPLVMASAGVVFTL
+556 FPLYMFSAGALFTL
-570 FLILFLLVAPRGH
+570 ATLGFLMFAPVGTN
-583 AAAVDLERGRVSV
+583 AAFDNEPRQL
-596 AEGGPRPIYES
+596 AEGARNLWEGLIWIAV
-607 LFWVAAL
+607 LI
-614 VGLTALVGF
+614 GLTALFGF
-623 FAALLVF
+623 IIALVAF
-630 FVAFLQIR
+630 FVAFMRVR
-638 ARASWLMTAILT
+638 AGATWAKTAILT
-650 AGCAGFILTLANAL
+650 AGATGFILTLANAL

-673 QDSYYQNLIWPFI
+673 QEVTRLPWPFN